1 MQKTFVIGINLH
13 GEIPID
19 SNCQPEMIKVP
30 NNYILKLNAVAP
42 GVPNISTIE
51 NYNNLGDTT
60 QRFVKENN
68 WLNDPMMSSRLEEE
82 YKSRMRGFV
91 TTLKDKFIEENKD
104 NVAGIES
111 EYFTQLRFIQANAQS
126 ATQESHIQKFVHN
139 KDHMYR
145 ITQFSK
151 GDLIENKVFSKF
163 TPEQIE
169 QYGINEEQQQEDKG
183 FNKIVIYNFLDGST
197 MDIFQLIPDVT
208 EISLSDLINFLLEF
222 AFSAGVGID
231 NLILI
236 DLSCST
242 FSSEEDLSSTATRCL
257 RRGLIKSTGYDG
269 VSLRKT
275 GRKNGR
281 KLSYK
286 NKNKKNKKV
295 KKARKT
301 KKIRK

>member
-19 SNCQPEMIKVP
+19 SKCQPKMIKVP
-30 NNYILKLNAVAP
+30 NNYIVKLNAVAP

-51 NYNNLGDTT
+51 NYNNLGDITK
-60 QRFVKENN
+60 RVVKENK
-68 WLNDPMMSSRLEEE
+68 WLNDPMISSRLEGE

-91 TTLKDKFIEENKD
+91 TNLKDKFIEESKHD
-104 NVAGIES
+104 VAGIEN
-111 EYFTQLRFIQANAQS
+111 EYFTQLRFIQVNAQS
-126 ATQESHIQKFVHN
+126 ATQESHSQKFVHN
-139 KDHMYR
+139 KDHMYG

-151 GDLIENKVFSKF
+151 DDLIENKVFSKF

-169 QYGINEEQQQEDKG
+169 QYGINEEQQQQDKG

-222 AFSAGVGID
+222 ALSAGVGID

-269 VSLRKT
+269 VSP

-286 NKNKKNKKV
+286 NKNKKSKKV

>member
-51 NYNNLGDTT
+51 NYNNLGDITK
-60 QRFVKENN
+60 RFVKENN

-91 TTLKDKFIEENKD
+91 TTLKDKFIEESKD

-111 EYFTQLRFIQANAQS
+111 EYFTQLRFIRVNSQS
-126 ATQESHIQKFVHN
+126 ATKESHSQKFVHN
-139 KDHMYR
+139 KDHMYG

-151 GDLIENKVFSKF
+151 DDLIENKVFSKF
-163 TPEQIE
+163 TPEEIAK
-169 QYGINEEQQQEDKG
+169 YGINEEQQQEDKG

-197 MDIFQLIPDVT
+197 MDIFQLIPDVR

-222 AFSAGVGID
+222 ALSAGVSID

-242 FSSEEDLSSTATRCL
+242 FRAEQDLSSTATRCL
-257 RRGLIKSTGYDG
+257 RRGLMKPTVYGDAS
-269 VSLRKT
+269 VRKT
-275 GRKNGR
+275 GGKNRR

-286 NKNKKNKKV
+286 KKTRKIKR
-295 KKARKT
+295 ARTT
-301 KKIRK
+301 KRVRK

>member
-51 NYNNLGDTT
+51 NYNNLGDITK
-60 QRFVKENN
+60 RVVKENK
-68 WLNDPMMSSRLEEE
+68 WLNDPMMSSRLEGE

-91 TTLKDKFIEENKD
+91 TNLKDKFIEENKD

-111 EYFTQLRFIQANAQS
+111 EYFTQG
-126 ATQESHIQKFVHN
+126 ATTESHKHIQSFVHN

-163 TPEQIE
+163 TPEEIAK
-169 QYGINEEQQQEDKG
+169 YGINEEQQQEDKG

-222 AFSAGVGID
+222 ALSAGFDID

-242 FSSEEDLSSTATRCL
+242 FRSEQDLSSTATRCL
-257 RRGLIKSTGYDG
+257 RRGLMKPTVYGDAS
-269 VSLRKT
+269 VRKT
-275 GRKNGR
+275 GGKNRR

-286 NKNKKNKKV
+286 KKTRKIKR
-295 KKARKT
+295 ARTT
-301 KKIRK
+301 KRVRK

>member
-19 SNCQPEMIKVP
+19 SNCHPEMIKVP
-30 NNYILKLNAVAP
+30 NNYILKLNTVAP

-51 NYNNLGDTT
+51 TYNNLGDITK
-60 QRFVKENN
+60 RFVKENK
-68 WLNDPMMSSRLEEE
+68 WLNDPMVSSRLEEE
-82 YKSRMRGFV
+82 YKSRMRDFV
-91 TTLKDKFIEENKD
+91 TTLKDKFIEENKH

-111 EYFTQLRFIQANAQS
+111 EYFTQG
-126 ATQESHIQKFVHN
+126 ATTESHKHIQSFVHN
-139 KDHMYR
+139 KDHMYG

-151 GDLIENKVFSKF
+151 GDLIENKLFSKF

-169 QYGINEEQQQEDKG
+169 QYGINEEQQQDKG

-222 AFSAGVGID
+222 ALSAGVGID

-242 FSSEEDLSSTATRCL
+242 FRADQDLSSTATRCL
-257 RRGLIKSTGYDG
+257 RRGLMKPTSYGDAS
-269 VSLRKT
+269 VRKT
-275 GRKNGR
+275 GGKNKR

-286 NKNKKNKKV
+286 KKTKKI

-301 KKIRK
+301 KRVRK

>member
-1 MQKTFVIGINLH
+1 MQKTFVVGINLH

-30 NNYILKLNAVAP
+30 NNYIIKLNAVAP

-51 NYNNLGDTT
+51 TYNNLGDITK
-60 QRFVKENN
+60 RFVKENK
-68 WLNDPMMSSRLEEE
+68 WLNDPMVSSRLEED
-82 YKSRMRGFV
+82 YKSRMQGFV
-91 TTLKDKFIEENKD
+91 TNLKDKFIEENKD

-111 EYFTQLRFIQANAQS
+111 EYFTQG
-126 ATQESHIQKFVHN
+126 ATTESHKHIQSFVHN

-151 GDLIENKVFSKF
+151 GDLIENKLFSKF

-197 MDIFQLIPDVT
+197 MDIFQLIPDIT
-208 EISLSDLINFLLEF
+208 EMSLADLIDFLLEF
-222 AFSAGVGID
+222 ALSAGVDID

-242 FSSEEDLSSTATRCL
+242 FRADQDLSSTATRCL
-257 RRGLIKSTGYDG
+257 RRGLIKSTSYDG
-269 VSLRKT
+269 VSLRKK
-275 GRKNGR
+275 GGKNKR

-286 NKNKKNKKV
+286 KKNKKI

-301 KKIRK
+301 KRVRK